1 MNVIDELN
9 EHEKRQLEIMDY
21 YNSGFTYE
29 EIAKFMFMSVNTIK
43 TIVNTWI
50 KNLPT
55 TSQEF
60 VRRKHWIEKNAKKET
75 TKAINYEATREM
87 GDKAFVLKNR
97 SIYKTRENGNI
108 ILKSEN
114 ELECKVTWD
123 TPKRLNNDSREEK
136 REEFKPSVS
145 TVIGQVVTS
154 HYSKNMS
161 NTRLLSNEER
171 RIIYNSNYLN

>member
-1 MNVIDELN
+1 MSIIEELN

-21 YNSGFTYE
+21 YNSGYTYE
-29 EIAKFMFMSVNTIK
+29 EIAKFMFMSVNTVK

-55 TSQEF
+55 TSQNF
-60 VRRKHWIEKNAKKET
+60 VRLKHKVEKNAKKET
-75 TKAINYEATREM
+75 LKAINYEATREM

-97 SIYKTRENGNI
+97 SVYRTRENGDI
-108 ILKSEN
+108 ILKKEN

-136 REEFKPSVS
+136 REEFKPKVS
-145 TVIGQVVTS
+145 IGIGQVVS
-154 HYSKNMS
+154 SYYSKKMS
-161 NTRLLSNEER
+161 NTRILSDGER
-171 RIIYNSNYLN
+171 RIIHNSNYLN